1 MVAPRDEDQD
11 RPDLA
16 QAERFIALLDG
27 HIGLFSFL
35 TEDDLP
41 DREDLQLLQLFHGDL
56 SEHGPALV
64 ELNRAGAGV
73 FVALHL
79 VSGAHADALKVHKLR
94 GVWHVGAEQAPR
106 RWPLPPHLTVETE
119 PGRVWRLWLSR
130 DLDYPGFAGVMNRL
144 VVDYGSDPNTKHLT
158 QALRLP
164 GFIGR
169 QTPES
174 PFQARLIDVLEE
186 PPYPAA
192 QLLMAFPPLAALALP
207 GGESAGSLVRE
218 QIPLIREALACLN
231 PQDSDLRRQMGL
243 ALHSTGGGPAAFGLW
258 DEWCQTSPAGG
269 YDAGEQREAWE
280 RFGQAPKGRVKLDA
294 VFQVAQV
301 AGWKPPTPAAAIVV
315 DITQENAAR
324 QSLEREIAE
333 VASWDDPALV
343 FPELV
348 YRMTPKILKAPLR
361 PSTKAVLLKQ
371 ITKVTGVPST
381 ALRADTPRPP
391 KGATARLED
400 PKKFLKELNGRHA
413 VISLGGQVRV
423 MNRDYDPGMRR
434 HCVSFS
440 TRDDLLLRYEN
451 RHTRSDGETENIA
464 VAWLRSPDRRQYDG
478 ITFLPGDSI
487 PGFYNLWTGWGVKP
501 KAEGGSCLLFQE
513 FVFDVICC
521 GDLERYAYVW
531 GWLAHLFQKPREL
544 PETMLVLMGDPGI
557 GKNTFVEVIGKLV
570 GAHYIALTS
579 LQQVVGRFSGH
590 LADTL
595 LVFANEAIWGG
606 DKTAEGTLKAMVT
619 DPISCIEAKGKDI
632 RSVPNFKRVIVASNE
647 DWPAPRGRRDRRLVV
662 LEVGESHKED
672 RPYFAA
678 IKAEMEAGGYE
689 TLLHTLMHADLSDFH
704 PAKIPAHVRETGWE
718 LTLKS
723 AGSVEKWWY
732 EVLLN
737 GWLIHEQ
744 AMDRDADEIYLWPQR
759 IGAEHW
765 RNIYLKWCEKQR
777 VFHPEGWETLGKHA
791 TRFGIRRRR
800 KGRGSSETRLYLL
813 PGLQEAREKFQT
825 IMGLPDAIWQD
836 EDEEEEAVDD

>member
-1 MVAPRDEDQD
+1 MAVSKDDETDAV
-11 RPDLA
+11 DLEQA
-16 QAERFIALLDG
+16 QRFLALLDSN
-27 HIGLFSFL
+27 IGLFSFL
-35 TEDDLP
+35 THDEHADRDDP
-41 DREDLQLLQLFHGDL
+41 QLRQLCHGDL
-56 SEHGPALV
+56 SEHGEALV

-73 FVALHL
+73 WVAIHL
-79 VSGAHADALKVHKLR
+79 VSGPSSEALRVHKLR
-94 GVWHVGAEQAPR
+94 GVWHVGAAQTPR

-130 DLDYPGFAGVMNRL
+130 DLDYPGFGGIMNRL
-144 VVDYGSDPNTKHLT
+144 IGEYASDPQSKNLT

-164 GFIGR
+164 GSWSR
-169 QTPES
+169 QDPAA
-174 PFQARLIDVLEE
+174 PFQARLLETFDE
-186 PPYPAA
+186 QPYPAA
-192 QLLMAFPPLAALALP
+192 QLLMAFPPMAAVTLP
-207 GGESAGSLVRE
+207 GGEMAGSLAGE

-243 ALHSTGGGPAAFGLW
+243 ALYSTGGGPVAFALW
-258 DEWCQTSPAGG
+258 DDWCQANPAGG
-269 YDAGEQREAWE
+269 YDAGAQAAAWQG
-280 RFGQAPKGRVKLDA
+280 FGQEPKGRVKLDA

-301 AGWKPPTPAAAIVV
+301 AGWKPPTPAAALVV

-333 VASWDDPALV
+333 VAGWDDPALV

-348 YRMTPKILKAPLR
+348 YRITPKILKAPLR

-371 ITKVTGVPST
+371 IAKATGVPAT
-381 ALRADTPRPP
+381 ALRADTPKLP
-391 KGATARLED
+391 KGSTARLED
-400 PKKFLKELNGRHA
+400 PKKFMRELNGRHA

-434 HCVSFS
+434 HYVSFS
-440 TRDDLLLRYEN
+440 TREDFLLRYEN
-451 RHTRSDGETENIA
+451 RTTRSDGETESIA

-501 KAEGGSCLLFQE
+501 KPGGSCLLFQE
-513 FVFDVICC
+513 FVFEVICC
-521 GDLERYAYVW
+521 GDLERYTYVW

-570 GAHYIALTS
+570 GSHYIALTS

-606 DKTAEGTLKAMVT
+606 DKAAEGTLKAMVT
-619 DPISCIEAKGKDI
+619 DSISNIEAKGKDI

-662 LEVGESHKED
+662 LEVSESHKED

-689 TLLHTLMHADLSDFH
+689 ALLHTLMHADLTDFH
-704 PAKIPAHVRETGWE
+704 PARIPAHVRETGWE

-732 EVLLN
+732 EMLLG

-744 AMDRDADEIYLWPQR
+744 AIGQDADEIYLWPQV
-759 IGAEHW
+759 IHCEHW
-765 RNIYLKWCEKQR
+765 RNLYLKWCEKQR
-777 VFHPEGWETLGKHA
+777 VLHPEGWETLGKHA
-791 TRFGIRRRR
+791 KRFGLRRRR
-800 KGRGSSETRLYLL
+800 KGTGEAVTRVYLV
-813 PGLQEAREKFQT
+813 PGLPEARENFQK

-836 EDEEEEAVDD
+836 EEGEEDAMDD